1 MDEATESAFRR
12 ALEAEITA
20 FSIRERAQG
29 GAFIPLRV
37 KKWDAKRGGW
47 VLTPT
52 GSNPHLNG
60 SRLIQLVDRI
70 QIGAHRFQAIW
81 NTDLPRLA
89 TLCAKISGSG
99 DAKALVEDETLGI
112 ITTNEWAQD
121 LQGQVSFVSV
131 QQEEGSNNRLI
142 WFEATEQI
150 VQLIQNEGGVISF
163 GSDSATIQNNRNR
176 VKRGVNITYRLQK

>member
-1 MDEATESAFRR
+1 MDQATEVAFRR

-20 FSIRERAQG
+20 FSLRERAKG
-29 GAFIPLRV
+29 GVFVPLRV
-37 KKWDAKRGGW
+37 KKWDNKRGGW

-52 GSNPHLNG
+52 GSNPNLNG
-60 SRLIQLVDRI
+60 SRIIQLVERI
-70 QIGAHRFQAIW
+70 QIGDHRFKAMW

-89 TLCAKISGSG
+89 TLCAKVSGSG
-99 DAKALVEDETLGI
+99 NPQTLVEDETLGI
-112 ITTNEWAQD
+112 ITTNEWPQE

-150 VQLIQNEGGVISF
+150 VHLIQEEGGVISF
-163 GSDSATIQNNRNR
+163 GSDSVTIQNNRNR
-176 VKRGVNITYRLQK
+176 VKRGANVIYRLQK